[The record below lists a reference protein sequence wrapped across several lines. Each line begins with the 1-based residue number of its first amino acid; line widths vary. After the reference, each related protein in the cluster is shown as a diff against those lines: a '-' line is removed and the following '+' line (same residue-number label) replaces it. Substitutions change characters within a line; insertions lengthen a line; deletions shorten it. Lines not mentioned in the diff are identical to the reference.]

1 MNNTY
6 VSNYY
11 GFILQSKKGEKNSMK
26 EYVSPLAAVVLLE
39 VNDIITASDPLN
51 SENTYDVSD
60 KNHWFV
66 GE

>member
-1 MNNTY
+1 
-6 VSNYY
+6 
-11 GFILQSKKGEKNSMK
+11 MK
-26 EYVSPLAAVVLLE
+26 EYVRPLAAVVLLE